1 MEIPVKAKGLV
12 VLSIQALRQI
22 ELLPLMSSDSSSDL
36 PGQKLLISLNSVRIE
51 VIVSCISW
59 NNSDNSAA
67 VETVT
72 WTDLFAFNLCDVPQT
87 HCYGKWYYCSGVFKN
102 ATPSNLVISS
112 IFTSYRKFT
121 VWGTSQVMRIFFSV
135 TIESLKPILF
145 ITS

>member
-12 VLSIQALRQI
+12 FLSIQALRQI

-67 VETVT
+67 VETVFPVT
-72 WTDLFAFNLCDVPQT
+72 WTDLSAFNLCDVPQT
-87 HCYGKWYYCSGVFKN
+87 LGNGSTNYGKWYYCSGVFKN
-102 ATPSNLVISS
+102 GTPFNLVISS

-121 VWGTSQVMRIFFSV
+121 V
-135 TIESLKPILF
+135 
-145 ITS
+145 